1 MAEIYYVYEHIRLD
15 TNQVFY
21 VGKGKN
27 KKWWTNGIVNK
38 RSEESPGIEWYN
50 GQVRNNG

>member
-27 KKWWTNGIVNK
+27 K